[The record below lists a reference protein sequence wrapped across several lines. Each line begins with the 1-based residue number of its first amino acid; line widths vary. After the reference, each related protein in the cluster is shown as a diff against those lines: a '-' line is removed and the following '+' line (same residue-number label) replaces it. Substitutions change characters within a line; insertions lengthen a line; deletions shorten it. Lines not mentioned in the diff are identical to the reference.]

1 MKLLYVC
8 ITNYLI
14 LINESHG
21 SAPGLD
27 LNNVVEGLR
36 KMLFNELKNGN
47 VSESCA
53 KIMPHLLNAT
63 DSKYIIISH

>member
-1 MKLLYVC
+1 MKILFVF
-8 ITNYLI
+8 ITIYLI

-21 SAPGLD
+21 SASRMD
-27 LNNVVEGLR
+27 LNNVVEVLR
-36 KMLFNELKNGN
+36 ERLFNELKNGN